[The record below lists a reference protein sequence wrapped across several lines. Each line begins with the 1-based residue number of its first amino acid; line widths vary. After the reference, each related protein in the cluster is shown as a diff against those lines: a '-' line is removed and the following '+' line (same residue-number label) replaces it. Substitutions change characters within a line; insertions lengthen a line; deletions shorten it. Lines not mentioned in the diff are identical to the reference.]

1 MLDCIR
7 TLEAPGVPIEFS
19 FETNAGNLTL
29 SADAYSLSPQRGALH
44 VVRPQLRDQSGR
56 VIAKL
61 DTLEATNL
69 RWLGGSNQVIKI
81 HGSGLEGQLV
91 RRKDGRFDF
100 QSYFSPGKSS
110 KGSIPFDISIDKA
123 TVQFTDQTGTHPW
136 SCSIR
141 APHTTVAGLGQDWV
155 ANTSMTLSQV
165 GEVSTRIQSV
175 SGEGV
180 LVAGRTQ
187 SVQVA
192 TVAQHFAEG
201 LRLPKLDGIGSA
213 SCSSLVA
220 KGPFQVFVPVGKRP
234 EFSASVEAQ
243 ATNVSYKGFSA
254 KNASF
259 SGRITTDGVAGSLS
273 LSEGATSATFQG
285 AASWIGNSQAGGTL
299 IVNAPDVQTLP
310 TWAKPFIPKR
320 SEFQGGAFR
329 GWLTIHSASQYH
341 LSGDVEAQS
350 ATFEGQHIE
359 RARIA
364 LEVQPDRVVLDV
376 RNALLSNQPINGI
389 LTIDPKTKAIIGS
402 ATARSI
408 DLAAAGPL
416 MGVNEVAGQASLS
429 LLIDGTMQ
437 EPGIEFVTRGQG
449 IATVLKS
456 HTFSLGQFEVAGR
469 YANKSLTL
477 TRGVFNTPEGLVVAQ
492 GSLGSTG
499 NLGVQLTGRGVLL
512 AAYDPRLSGEA
523 NLSAKINGT
532 IKDPVVRGRVECYD
546 VTYKTKTVPAL
557 VADIRVD
564 QLSADVS
571 NLQAARG
578 TASLSGS
585 GHVQFRSGA
594 LDGHLSIRDV
604 QLADWLND
612 EFVGVVDL
620 PGATIGG
627 TLSHPTVNGD
637 ISGTSLVVR
646 GVKVDK
652 LSGSVQLDGT
662 TVSVHGLKMAGAD
675 GTLTASGSYAF
686 DQKVGTITA
695 SASGLTLDKFG
706 AALGTPLTIH
716 GSLSG
721 AAVITVR
728 GNNYVA
734 GKLSGQINGAMVN
747 GSKLGDGTW
756 ALESDG
762 NIITGDMSIGDAD
775 RYIKMNHVTYDPDRK
790 KATGE
795 LQVQHIPAEEV
806 ISTAME
812 YLPNLSVE
820 SKQTLQDLTG
830 SLSLDCTFQG
840 TEEDPALDL
849 RRLTVDNV
857 TFRKQPVGDISAN
870 VNLGSHKWTVHTLT
884 LDHGPATISMSGTVD
899 EKGETH
905 IDATK
910 TNRFDLAK
918 LSLFDTRISRL
929 TGTAKLWFTVD
940 GPTKSPRIVASLNL
954 DNILAPPGMAAPEA
968 NDDRYLRVEFDKIVI
983 DPSNLTGP
991 SAELTGDYFYKAFKG
1006 TITATGPFE
1015 YPFKIPTDKPVKAKI
1030 TLEKSDLTNI
1040 GQLLG
1045 GLDTARTSGL
1055 TEGSVTVTGK
1065 ADALQVTGEINLNA
1079 EALSFIGMDD
1089 IVKNARATLTLSNT
1103 SLDLF
1108 AHGEPIRGGIFHAE
1122 ASVPFK
1128 NLSQVKDQVQQY
1140 GVNSLMDSTI
1150 VGDLTL
1156 SNSQFRQRLL
1166 GQSSVAGTFVSNI
1179 RIAGSVRN
1187 PNVTGTISVSDGD
1200 VTLKTLTSPTQVN
1213 DRRAI
1218 DPTFNVSLTM
1228 ENPTRLRSSTADMM
1242 MLGKGTLQGSLQSPK
1257 VEADLNVEK
1266 GSIRLPA
1273 SLLRIEQGG
1282 TVKVAYGTLGTSKP
1296 SAIVDMEGTTS
1307 VTAARYG
1314 DADVQ
1319 RYDITLGIKGDLLQD
1334 NGLTLTPSS
1343 DPPDL
1348 PPDRILAILGQADLI
1363 QSFSTTGKES
1373 TAIQTAM
1380 LSSVP
1385 MLLDPYT
1392 DQVAKGLG
1400 LDFLNLEYNSFDLAS
1415 VAFGKL
1421 LGSGFSIEGSRQLSE
1436 PPPGFPSRY
1445 DVRLV
1450 YRPRRFPGALRRVR
1464 FFVGSDQDRPWKIGL
1479 EYGVRF

>member
-19 FETNAGNLTL
+19 FETNAGNLTF

-61 DTLEATNL
+61 DTMEATNL
-69 RWLGGSNQVIKI
+69 RWLGGANQVIKI

-110 KGSIPFDISIDKA
+110 KGSVPFDISIDRA

-136 SCSIR
+136 TCSIR
-141 APHTTVAGLGQDWV
+141 APHTTVAGIGQDWV
-155 ANTSMTLSQV
+155 ANTTMNLSQV
-165 GEVSTRIQSV
+165 GEVSTRIQSI
-175 SGEGV
+175 SGEGL
-180 LVAGRTQ
+180 LVTGRTQ

-192 TVAQHFAEG
+192 SVAQHFAAG
-201 LRLPKLDGIGSA
+201 LKLPKFDSIGSA

-234 EFSASVEAQ
+234 EFVASLDAQ
-243 ATNVSYKGFSA
+243 ATNLTYKGFSA

-259 SGRITTDGVAGSLS
+259 SGRVTTDGAAGSLS

-285 AASWIGNSQAGGTL
+285 AASWMRDSQVGGTL
-299 IVNAPDVQTLP
+299 IVNAPNIQTLP
-310 TWAKPFIPKR
+310 TWAKSFIPKR

-350 ATFEGQHIE
+350 ATFQDQHVD
-359 RARIA
+359 RARIG

-376 RNALLSNQPINGI
+376 RNALLGNQPINGI
-389 LTIDPKTKAIIGS
+389 VTIDPRTKAIIGS

-408 DLAAAGPL
+408 DLAASGPL
-416 MGVNEVAGQASLS
+416 LGVNEVAGQASLS

-437 EPGIEFVTRGQG
+437 DPGIEFVTRGQG

-469 YANKSLTL
+469 YAKKSLSL
-477 TRGVFNTPEGLVVAQ
+477 SRGVFNTPEGLVVAQ

-523 NLSAKINGT
+523 NLSAKITGT
-532 IKDPVVRGRVECYD
+532 IKDPVVRGRVEGYD

-564 QLSADVS
+564 RRSADLS
-571 NLQAARG
+571 NVQAARG

-585 GHVQFRSGA
+585 GHVQFRTGA
-594 LDGHLSIRDV
+594 IDGHLSIRDV

-620 PGATIGG
+620 PEASIGG
-627 TLSHPTVNGD
+627 TLSHPTISGD
-637 ISGTSLVVR
+637 VSGTSLVAR

-652 LSGSVQLDGT
+652 LSGSVQLDGARL
-662 TVSVHGLKMAGAD
+662 TVHSLRMTGAD

-695 SASGLTLDKFG
+695 SANGLTLDKLG
-706 AALGTPLTIH
+706 AALGTPVTVH

-721 AAVITVR
+721 AADITVR
-728 GNNYVA
+728 GNNNIA
-734 GKLSGQINGAMVN
+734 GKLNGQINGAMVN

-756 ALESDG
+756 ALQSDG
-762 NIITGDMSIGDAD
+762 NTLTGDMRIGDAN
-775 RYIKMNHVTYDPDRK
+775 RYIKLNHLTYDPDRK

-820 SKQTLQDLTG
+820 SKQSLLDLTG
-830 SLSLDCTFQG
+830 SLSLDCKFQG

-849 RRLTVDNV
+849 RSLTVDDV
-857 TFRKQPVGDISAN
+857 TFRKQPVGDLSAN
-870 VNLGSHKWTVHTLT
+870 VNLTSHKWTIRTLK
-884 LDHGPATISMSGTVD
+884 LEHGPATISLSGAVD
-899 EKGETH
+899 ENGETH
-905 IDATK
+905 LDATN

-918 LSLFDTRISRL
+918 LSLFDTRFSRL
-929 TGTAKLWFTVD
+929 TGTANLWFTVD

-954 DNILAPPGMAAPEA
+954 DNILAPPGLAAPEA

-983 DPSNLTGP
+983 NPSNLAGP
-991 SAELTGDYFYKAFKG
+991 AAELTGDYFYKGFRG
-1006 TITATGPFE
+1006 TIMASGPFE
-1015 YPFKIPTDKPVKAKI
+1015 YPFKIPSDKPIAATV
-1030 TLEKSDLTNI
+1030 TLKKSDLSNI

-1045 GLDTARTSGL
+1045 GLDTSRTTGF
-1055 TEGSVTVTGK
+1055 TEGSLVVSGKMDSLDVTGAIK
-1065 ADALQVTGEINLNA
+1065 LNA
-1079 EALSFIGMDD
+1079 EALSFLNMDD
-1089 IVKNARATLTLSNT
+1089 VLKNAEATLTLKDT
-1103 SLDLF
+1103 SLDLQ
-1108 AHGEPIRGGIFHAE
+1108 ASGEPIRGGNFRAE

-1128 NLSQVKDQVQQY
+1128 SLSQIKEQVQQH
-1140 GVNSLMDSTI
+1140 GVNSLLDSI
-1150 VGDLTL
+1150 LVGDVHL

-1166 GQSSVAGTFVSNI
+1166 GQSSVAGTFGSDI
-1179 RIAGSVRN
+1179 RIAGSVRR
-1187 PNVTGTISVSDGD
+1187 PDVTGTVTVTDGD
-1200 VTLKTLTSPTQVN
+1200 VILKSLTSTTPIK
-1213 DRRAI
+1213 DEHAI
-1218 DPTFNVSLTM
+1218 DPSFNVSLNLA
-1228 ENPTRLRSSTADMM
+1228 NPTRLRSSTADIM
-1242 MLGKGTLQGSLQSPK
+1242 MLGGGTLQGSLQSPK

-1273 SLLRIEQGG
+1273 SLLRIDQGG

-1348 PPDRILAILGQADLI
+1348 SPDRILAILGQADLI
-1363 QSFSTTGKES
+1363 QSFSTNGKES

-1436 PPPGFPSRY
+1436 PPPGFASRY